1 MPAPAPPPNVRRIL
15 VVEDEYLIAVEMK
28 RWLQAA
34 GFDVVGPVPSMTQ
47 ALDLIENHELD
58 AAVLDVN
65 LGNGETAHPVADRL
79 RTLGVPYLFATGDV
93 RATGAAAEQ
102 HGPRLEKQFI
112 PRDLVQALVVVVDK
126 QPERDQGERGGHEE
140 HAAAQP
146 ASVEPIAWPPLENGT
161 CTMSSCSESRN
172 SSPSR

>member
-79 RTLGVPYLFATGDV
+79 SALGVPYLFATGDV

-102 HGPRLEKQFI
+102 HGPRLEKPFI
-112 PRDLVQALVVVVDK
+112 ARDLVQALCK
-126 QPERDQGERGGHEE
+126 LLP
-140 HAAAQP
+140 
-146 ASVEPIAWPPLENGT
+146 
-161 CTMSSCSESRN
+161 
-172 SSPSR
+172 